1 MADMSGSNED
11 RGLGLTAKNM
21 VRMLPEPMKRD
32 DGTAA
37 MARVAAEE
45 LERRG
50 IESGLPRLWGR
61 FDDMAGDLL
70 DILAE
75 DLGLTW
81 YDSDAPAAVKRELLK
96 NSGQVFR
103 RLGTK
108 WAVENVIGTYFG
120 EGFVREWF
128 EYDGEPGHFRVYSS
142 NPSVNQERLEE
153 FLSLLERVKRTS
165 AKLDGIFISLTGQ
178 TPIYAGVAVRETST
192 ERYEIGG
199 GAVRPAQSRL
209 APV

>member
-1 MADMSGSNED
+1 MADMSGSKENQ
-11 RGLGLTAKNM
+11 GLGLTAKNM

-37 MARVAAEE
+37 MAQVAAEE

-50 IESGLPRLWGR
+50 LESGLSQLWGR
-61 FDDMAGDLL
+61 FDGMDGGLL

-75 DLGLTW
+75 DLGMTW

-120 EGFVREWF
+120 EGFVKEWC
-128 EYDGEPGHFRVYSS
+128 EYEGDPGHFRV
-142 NPSVNQERLEE
+142 
-153 FLSLLERVKRTS
+153 
-165 AKLDGIFISLTGQ
+165 
-178 TPIYAGVAVRETST
+178 
-192 ERYEIGG
+192 
-199 GAVRPAQSRL
+199 
-209 APV
+209 

>member
-1 MADMSGSNED
+1 MSGSKENQ
-11 RGLGLTAKNM
+11 GLGLTAKNM

-37 MARVAAEE
+37 MAQVAAEE

-50 IESGLPRLWGR
+50 LESGLSQLWGR
-61 FDDMAGDLL
+61 FDGMDGGLL

-75 DLGLTW
+75 DLGMTW
-81 YDSDAPAAVKRELLK
+81 YDSDAAVAVKRELLK

-120 EGFVREWF
+120 EGFVKEWF
-128 EYDGEPGHFRVYSS
+128 EYEGDPGHFRVYSS

-199 GAVRPAQSRL
+199 GL
-209 APV
+209 

>member
-1 MADMSGSNED
+1 MADMSGSNGD

-61 FDDMAGDLL
+61 FDDMGGDLL

-96 NSGQVFR
+96 NSRQVFR

-128 EYDGEPGHFRVYSS
+128 EYDGEPGHFRVYSP

-199 GAVRPAQSRL
+199 GL
-209 APV
+209 

>member
-128 EYDGEPGHFRVYSS
+128 EYDGEPGHFRVYSP
-142 NPSVNQERLEE
+142 NPSVNQERLKE

-199 GAVRPAQSRL
+199 GL
-209 APV
+209 

>member
-81 YDSDAPAAVKRELLK
+81 YDSDAPAAVTRELLK

-128 EYDGEPGHFRVYSS
+128 EYDGEPGHFRVYSP

-199 GAVRPAQSRL
+199 GL
-209 APV
+209 